1 MSVAKIPARADFRVL
16 AAERLVWH
24 SARDALSRGHPP
36 RYDPPP
42 VQLQGIA
49 MNRIRSIRYL
59 VLAAALT
66 WFSATWAADSPA
78 LGSAAPEFKLQDQN
92 GKWHE
97 LKDYRGKFV
106 ALYFYPKDQ
115 TPGCTT
121 QACEFRDN
129 IFAFRDAGAVILG
142 VSVDDVES
150 HKKFSE
156 KHGLP
161 FPILADDKKVAA
173 KQYGVLKRFLGTI
186 ELAKRDTFLID
197 PKGKIVR
204 HYPDVDPEG
213 HSQLVLKDI
222 KELQAKS

>member
-1 MSVAKIPARADFRVL
+1 
-16 AAERLVWH
+16 
-24 SARDALSRGHPP
+24 
-36 RYDPPP
+36 
-42 VQLQGIA
+42 

-59 VLAAALT
+59 MLAAVVA
-66 WFSATWAADSPA
+66 WVGVTWAANSPT

-129 IFAFRDAGAVILG
+129 IFAFRDANAVILG

-161 FPILADDKKVAA
+161 FPILADADKVTA
-173 KQYGVLKRFLGTI
+173 KEYGVLKRFLGTVQ
-186 ELAKRDTFLID
+186 LAKRDTFLID
-197 PKGKIVR
+197 PQGKIVR
-204 HYPDVDPEG
+204 HYPDVDPKG

-222 KELQAKS
+222 KELSAKQPS